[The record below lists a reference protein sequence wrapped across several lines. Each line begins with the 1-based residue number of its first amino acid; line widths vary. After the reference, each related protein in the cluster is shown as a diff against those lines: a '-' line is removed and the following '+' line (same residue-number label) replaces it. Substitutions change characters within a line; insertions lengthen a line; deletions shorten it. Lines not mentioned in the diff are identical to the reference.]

1 MNKRLP
7 SIFMALFLLTTLAS
21 CNESK
26 TEKGPKAQTGDLIYE
41 EKVVFD
47 TSNPTNISVKLEDYK
62 SKKISSLSCGRAK
75 SSADTFTFSK
85 GILTISKDFFTTI
98 GSGEKTIQ
106 VAFSDNTKTQIDA
119 IIATK
124 VITTAQE
131 FQAINDN
138 LKGIYVLGNDIDLSS
153 IPNFEPLGKYYE
165 ETDIRNDYFHGI
177 LEGNGYTIKNA
188 QVYYCNSTTSSE
200 DVYNHNGLFKEEC
213 HKNGDN
219 IGLFQIIGSSGV
231 VRNVRFDNI
240 KVRGRTIVG
249 VIAGNCSGVI
259 ENCIV
264 TETCSAQMGTHFY
277 DNDCNM
283 GGVVG
288 IVAGS
293 GSINNVVSLTSN
305 LFMPDEFIDYSADYI
320 GKSGNGWDH
329 PATAPD
335 NSAAWWKFAGVD
347 RDVQNYG
354 DDGSVSA
361 TSSKETD
368 SNGSQTNGIYAFAG
382 KTWGTISNSLAI
394 KFNQTPYKGTQREVY
409 FTQTHLPALKK
420 PSGDVALGTVTN
432 CFTKTAEELK
442 DAATYASFDTTIWN
456 VGNNAY
462 PTLKFPLIASS
473 IKE

>member
-1 MNKRLP
+1 MKKRL
-7 SIFMALFLLTTLAS
+7 STIIMSLFLLTTMAS
-21 CNESK
+21 CNKSK
-26 TEKGPKAQTGDLIYE
+26 NDNKPTIHSGDIIYE
-41 EKVVFD
+41 EKLVFD
-47 TSNPTNISVKLEDYK
+47 TSNPSNVSVKLENQK
-62 SKKISSLSCGRAK
+62 SKKITLLSCGRAK
-75 SSADTFTFSK
+75 SEEDSFNFK
-85 GILTISKDFFTTI
+85 NGILTISKDFFSSI

-106 VAFSDNTKTQIDA
+106 VTFSDNSRTQIPA

-124 VITTAQE
+124 VIKTAQE
-131 FQAINDN
+131 FQDINNN

-153 IPNFEPLGKYYE
+153 ISNFEPLGKYYE

-177 LEGNGYTIKNA
+177 LEGNGYTVKNA
-188 QVYYCNSTTSSE
+188 QVYYCNSTVSSE

-213 HKNGDN
+213 HQNGDN
-219 IGLFQIIGSSGV
+219 IGLFQIIGSSGI

-249 VIAGNCSGVI
+249 VIAGNCSGLI

-283 GGVVG
+283 GAVAG

-293 GSINNVVSLTSN
+293 GVIRNVVSLTSN
-305 LFMPDEFIDYSADYI
+305 LFVPNEFTDYSENYI

-335 NSAAWWKFAGVD
+335 NNQPWWKFANVD
-347 RDVQNYG
+347 RILQQYN

-361 TSSKETD
+361 TSSKEID
-368 SNGSQTNGIYAFAG
+368 SNQSQTNGVYAFAG
-382 KTWGTISNSLAI
+382 KTWGTIADSLAI
-394 KFNQTPYKGTQREVY
+394 KFEQTPYESSAREVY
-409 FTQTHLPALKK
+409 FTQTHLPELKQS
-420 PSGDVALGTVTN
+420 SGETPLGSVTN
-432 CFTKTAEELK
+432 CFTKTADELK
-442 DAATYASFDTTIWN
+442 DVATYASFDTTIWN
-456 VGNNAY
+456 VAANAY
-462 PTLKFPLIASS
+462 PTLKYPLIATS